1 MTKNIEKYKNLVN
14 VLINVGESLSAE
26 KDQNS
31 LLEKIV
37 TYAKQVT
44 NADAA
49 TLYLM
54 SDDKKKLIFEIAQT
68 DSMGFRAGGT
78 SGVPINWYPVKL
90 YLENDEP
97 YYEMVSAYVALTG
110 ETKNFADVYEVEGFN
125 FQGTKAFDKKNNY
138 RTKSMLTIAMKNHED
153 EIIGV
158 LQLINAQKK
167 NKGNQVIPFDT
178 EAQRISEALAS
189 QAAIAITKNRLL
201 FELEALLDSFIKVI
215 AAAIDEKSPYTGGH
229 IERVAKLT
237 LDIAQH
243 LTQKQDGEYAAVSFN
258 EDEMKEIRI
267 AAWLHDIGKIT
278 TPEYVVDKATKLET
292 IFDRIQN
299 VKLRVEILKRDAEID
314 YWRNLAT
321 LDKNAEDYTAKETK
335 LRGILQQEL
344 SRLQEE
350 MDFLEKVNMGGEF
363 MAPPLKERVFQISQ
377 QNFMLDGKA
386 QPFLSNE
393 EVQNLNISRGTL
405 NDREREIINNHVVM
419 TIKMLNQLPFPKKLS
434 RVAEFAGGHHERL
447 DGTGYPNGVGE
458 TELSLP
464 ARIMALAD
472 IFEALTAADR
482 PYKKGK
488 TLSEAVKILGFMAK
502 DRHIDPTLLKT
513 FLEDGLH
520 IEYAKKYINPAQID
534 IPDSE

>member
-215 AAAIDEKSPYTGGH
+215 AAAIDEKSPYT
-229 IERVAKLT
+229 
-237 LDIAQH
+237 
-243 LTQKQDGEYAAVSFN
+243 
-258 EDEMKEIRI
+258 
-267 AAWLHDIGKIT
+267 
-278 TPEYVVDKATKLET
+278 
-292 IFDRIQN
+292 
-299 VKLRVEILKRDAEID
+299 
-314 YWRNLAT
+314 
-321 LDKNAEDYTAKETK
+321 
-335 LRGILQQEL
+335 
-344 SRLQEE
+344 
-350 MDFLEKVNMGGEF
+350 
-363 MAPPLKERVFQISQ
+363 
-377 QNFMLDGKA
+377 
-386 QPFLSNE
+386 
-393 EVQNLNISRGTL
+393 
-405 NDREREIINNHVVM
+405 
-419 TIKMLNQLPFPKKLS
+419 
-434 RVAEFAGGHHERL
+434 
-447 DGTGYPNGVGE
+447 
-458 TELSLP
+458 
-464 ARIMALAD
+464 
-472 IFEALTAADR
+472 
-482 PYKKGK
+482 
-488 TLSEAVKILGFMAK
+488 
-502 DRHIDPTLLKT
+502 
-513 FLEDGLH
+513 
-520 IEYAKKYINPAQID
+520 
-534 IPDSE
+534 

>member
-26 KDQNS
+26 KDQNC

-44 NADAA
+44 SADAA

-54 SDDKKKLIFEIAQT
+54 SDDKRKLQFEIAQT

-90 YLENDEP
+90 YQENGEP
-97 YYEMVSAYVALTG
+97 YSQMVSAYVALTG
-110 ETKNFADVYEVEGFN
+110 KTLNFPDVYEVEGFD
-125 FQGTKAFDKKNNY
+125 FQGTRAFDKKNHY

-158 LQLINAQKK
+158 LQLINAMDKS
-167 NKGNQVIPFDT
+167 NSGVVIPFDK
-178 EAQRISEALAS
+178 EAQHVSEALAS

-201 FELEALLDSFIKVI
+201 QELEALLDSFIKVI
-215 AAAIDEKSPYTGGH
+215 ADAIDEKSPYTGGH

-237 LDIAQH
+237 LTIAQH
-243 LTQKQDGEYAAVSFN
+243 LHQKNDGEYADVHFT

-292 IFDRIQN
+292 IFDRIHN
-299 VKLRVEILKRDAEID
+299 VKLRNEILQRDAEID
-314 YWRNLAT
+314 YWRELAA
-321 LDKNAEDYTAKETK
+321 LDKNDKNYGEKEQA
-335 LRGILQQEL
+335 LRENLQAQLE
-344 SRLQEE
+344 RLHDE
-350 MDFLEKVNMGGEF
+350 MKFLETVNKGGEF
-363 MAPPLKERVFQISQ
+363 MAPPLKERVQQIARQ
-377 QNFMLDGKA
+377 TLILDGKA
-386 QPFLSNE
+386 QPFLSDE
-393 EVQNLNISRGTL
+393 EIQNLNISRGTL
-405 NDREREIINNHVVM
+405 NDQEREIINNHVVM
-419 TIKMLNQLPFPKKLS
+419 TIKMLSQLPFPKKLS
-434 RVAEFAGGHHERL
+434 RVTEYAGGHHERL
-447 DGTGYPNGVGE
+447 DGTGYPNGVTE
-458 TELSLP
+458 AELSLP

-502 DRHIDPTLLKT
+502 DRHIDPLLLKT
-513 FLEDGLH
+513 FLEDKLH
-520 IEYAKKYINPAQID
+520 IEYAKKFINPAQID
-534 IPDSE
+534 ISDTD